1 MKIVKVTNHVLILSN
16 EEKEILQK
24 AQHILKEVHKNDG
37 YEELWY
43 DAHNWCGDALDFY
56 DISNYLLFLTK
67 YNDNHDL
74 IIKKLLDTEK

>member
-1 MKIVKVTNHVLILSN
+1 METIKVTNLVLTLSN

-24 AQHILKEVHKNDG
+24 AQHILKEIHRNDG

-56 DISNYLLFLTK
+56 DISNYLLFLTT
-67 YNDNHDL
+67 YSDNHDL
-74 IIKKLLDTEK
+74 ILKKSLDTEK